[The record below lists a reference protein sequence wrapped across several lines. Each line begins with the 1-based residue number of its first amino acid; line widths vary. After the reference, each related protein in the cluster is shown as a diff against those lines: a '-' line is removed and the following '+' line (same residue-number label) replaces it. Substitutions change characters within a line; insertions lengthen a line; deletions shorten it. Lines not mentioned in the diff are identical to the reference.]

1 MVLTPDSRRFG
12 PGNASLQIRTY
23 REGVAAK
30 AGHDLVLAVT
40 RWDATL
46 EAAGEP
52 TGWTVIL
59 DADPRSL
66 EVRKGLRGVKPL
78 TDRDRAE
85 IRKNIDAK
93 VLGAQPIRFHSSAVR
108 RLDRGAR
115 LIVEGE
121 LTMAGVARPLT
132 AELTVEDGAA
142 ISGTIPLAQSHW
154 GITPYRGLMGAL
166 RVRDEVE
173 VVIEAS
179 LR

>member
-46 EAAGEP
+46 AV
-52 TGWTVIL
+52 TVTL

-78 TDRDRAE
+78 TDRDRTE